1 MITSNLTCIWFIVR
15 CIMWQLSHFCNL
27 KMLLF
32 FLCLRVSQ
40 PCIKSAHVSY
50 FLDWK
55 LFYKLHWNLFF
66 LCIPSLQSLSPNSS
80 VCLQWISSSEAAWRC
95 VMANVFQPVS
105 FGCILS
111 PFLYL
116 PNLLRPPPLFAL
128 NRDALYLHYPTEL
141 HYFSGHKML
150 LQFLHRSDRAKHGC
164 ILP

>member
-111 PFLYL
+111 PCV
-116 PNLLRPPPLFAL
+116 PPPL
-128 NRDALYLHYPTEL
+128 LHL
-141 HYFSGHKML
+141 IGMHFI
-150 LQFLHRSDRAKHGC
+150 C
-164 ILP
+164 ITPQNFITLVVIKCYCSSSTGQIEPNMAAF

>member
-1 MITSNLTCIWFIVR
+1 M
-15 CIMWQLSHFCNL
+15 
-27 KMLLF
+27 
-32 FLCLRVSQ
+32 SQ
-40 PCIKSAHVSY
+40 SFSALHKVCSSY

-116 PNLLRPPPLFAL
+116 PNLLRPPPPFFFAL

-150 LQFLHRSDRAKHGC
+150 LQLLTGHLWHC
-164 ILP
+164 PVCQILQSNFTQLEHQLLGWSVLQS